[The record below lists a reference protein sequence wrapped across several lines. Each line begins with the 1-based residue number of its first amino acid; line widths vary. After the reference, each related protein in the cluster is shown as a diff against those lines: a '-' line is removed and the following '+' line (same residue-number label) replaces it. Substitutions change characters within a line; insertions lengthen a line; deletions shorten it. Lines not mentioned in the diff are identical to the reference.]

1 MIAREFQMCR
11 GLWFFALI
19 VSTACAG
26 RASDG
31 PRAPSIPA
39 GRQVKVGSIL
49 HGDEPVRMTRPTLPS
64 EAQARGVA
72 GPVVVEIRIAETGDV
87 SVLRVLRGHPLLDE
101 LAKTAVSQWKYR
113 PVVIDGRAV
122 PIIKVVAVPFVPSK
136 DPIGVHERKPRAR
149 SGLTRAAPDGRP
161 LTVSSRG

>member
-11 GLWFFALI
+11 GLWFFGLM
-19 VSTACAG
+19 VSAACAG
-26 RASDG
+26 RACDG

-39 GRQVKVGSIL
+39 GQVRVGSIL
-49 HGDEPVRMTRPTLPS
+49 HGDEPVRMIRPTLPS
-64 EAQARGVA
+64 EAEARGVA

-113 PVVIDGRAV
+113 PVVINGRAV
-122 PIIKVVAVPFVPSK
+122 PIIKVVVVPFVPSK
-136 DPIGVHERKPRAR
+136 DPVGVHERKPRGR
-149 SGLTRAAPDGRP
+149 SG
-161 LTVSSRG
+161 